1 VLVRIQLFLGQIYHE
16 LFHGYCLVHVATGD
30 IVVKG
35 PRSADVVQLAMD
47 IGALS
52 VRGNH
57 DHSVGKEYVHLQE
70 VLQQH
75 RVNGA
80 HPSTAD
86 STPGQGGHENSSPT
100 VKPAGAGTRK
110 TSTQS
115 FPDDTVRGKLTQHLK
130 IAATLTPAQAA
141 WLAELPYCIRSLD
154 LGAIFVHAGLQCNVP
169 LASQVIILSN
179 RCERVIAT
187 CGFCAGAGCLSAS
200 EVSKSALSNTNVVR
214 KHLACTEHV
223 PH

>member
-1 VLVRIQLFLGQIYHE
+1 
-16 LFHGYCLVHVATGD
+16 
-30 IVVKG
+30 VVKG

-57 DHSVGKEYVHLQE
+57 DHSVVKEYAHLQE

-75 RVNGA
+75 RAEQA
-80 HPSTAD
+80 HKLTTD
-86 STPGQGGHENSSPT
+86 TTPPQGGNVNNGPAS
-100 VKPAGAGTRK
+100 KPAAAGSRK
-110 TSTQS
+110 TTTPS

-154 LGAIFVHAGLQCNVP
+154 LGAIFVHAGLQCSLP
-169 LASQVIILSN
+169 LASQVMMFTN
-179 RCERVIAT
+179 RVQEQSLHVRVVRCRMPER
-187 CGFCAGAGCLSAS
+187 S

-214 KHLACTEHV
+214 KHQACTEHV

>member
-1 VLVRIQLFLGQIYHE
+1 
-16 LFHGYCLVHVATGD
+16 
-30 IVVKG
+30 VVKG

-57 DHSVGKEYVHLQE
+57 DHSVVKEYAHLQE

-75 RVNGA
+75 RANGDRA
-80 HPSTAD
+80 STTD
-86 STPGQGGHENSSPT
+86 TSPGQGGHESNSPT

-130 IAATLTPAQAA
+130 IAAMLTPAQAA
-141 WLAELPYCIRSLD
+141 WLAELPYCIRSQD
-154 LGAIFVHAGLQCNVP
+154 LGAIFVHAGLQCNLP
-169 LASQVIILSN
+169 LASQVMMCSN
-179 RCERVIAT
+179 RCERVIAI
-187 CGFCAGAGCLSAS
+187 CGILCGAECLSAS
-200 EVSKSALSNTNVVR
+200 VVSK
-214 KHLACTEHV
+214 CTTIRHERCA
-223 PH
+223 